1 MLNKK
6 SKMTTLGACLV
17 IALSTATVTTI
28 AYANT
33 ANEVKAAQASKISL
47 KQAITI
53 ASKQASGTLI
63 SAEFDDDDDK
73 AQGGVYEIEFSTD
86 STNYEIKIDAMTGS
100 IISTETERLD
110 SGDVRDY
117 NVQRK
122 AKVQIMDAMSMAEK
136 ETSGQ
141 VMEIE
146 FKNNRHYDDHHT
158 YYEIEVLKGNQI
170 IELNIDAD
178 TGAVFDKKTKT

>member
-1 MLNKK
+1 MFNKNFK
-6 SKMTTLGACLV
+6 VTTLAGCLM
-17 IALSTATVTTI
+17 IALSAVTVSTA
-28 AYANT
+28 AHANIT
-33 ANEVKAAQASKISL
+33 NEIKAAQASKISL

-73 AQGGVYEIEFSTD
+73 AQSGVYEIEFSTD
-86 STNYEIKIDAMTGS
+86 STHYEIKVDAMTAS

-110 SGDVRDY
+110 SGDINDY

-122 AKVQIMDAMSMAEK
+122 AKVHIMDAMSKAEK
-136 ETSGQ
+136 NTSGQ

-158 YYEIEVLKGNQI
+158 YYEVEVLKDSQI